1 MHSLWT
7 HYLLVAIVP
16 WAGLGVDKDLQSP
29 FRGFPSVSLFPAPLH
44 GPSAI
49 LLRTTTPTPSNL
61 GMQFATPGTMV
72 KSCILSSECGIR
84 ATQGCL
90 LWGTGLSSV
99 TEGGASVKE
108 QLMSTFLCL
117 LITVWPGHLF

>member
-29 FRGFPSVSLFPAPLH
+29 FQGFPSVSLFPAPLH

-49 LLRTTTPTPSNL
+49 LLRTATPTPSNL
-61 GMQFATPGTMV
+61 GMQFATPGTDGQV
-72 KSCILSSECGIR
+72 LYPQLR
-84 ATQGCL
+84 VWDQGNTGMPFVGYWSL
-90 LWGTGLSSV
+90 L
-99 TEGGASVKE
+99 
-108 QLMSTFLCL
+108 CY
-117 LITVWPGHLF
+117 